1 MDTKEALDIHM
12 DSMVTMAAE
21 SDQVCFLKHQGIKLF
36 ISFSLFAEN
45 YYGTSFQP
53 SEESSAPADHQHQGS
68 TYQYEY
74 NY

>member
-1 MDTKEALDIHM
+1 MDTKEALDILM

-53 SEESSAPADHQHQGS
+53 SEESSAPAGNQGS

>member
-21 SDQVCFLKHQGIKLF
+21 SDQVCFPKHQGIKLF

-53 SEESSAPADHQHQGS
+53 SEESSAPVGNQGS

>member
-21 SDQVCFLKHQGIKLF
+21 SDQVCFVEYKGMNF
-36 ISFSLFAEN
+36 ISLSLFAEN

-53 SEESSAPADHQHQGS
+53 SEESSAPVGNQGS
-68 TYQYEY
+68 NYQYEY